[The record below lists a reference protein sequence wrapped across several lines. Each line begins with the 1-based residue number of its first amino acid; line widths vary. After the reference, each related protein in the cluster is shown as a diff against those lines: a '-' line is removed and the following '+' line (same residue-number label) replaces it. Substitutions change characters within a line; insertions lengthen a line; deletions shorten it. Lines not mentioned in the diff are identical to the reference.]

1 MFDIG
6 WTEFLLIAIVAL
18 IVVGPKDLPG
28 LFRSVGR
35 FVGKAKGMAREFS
48 RAMEDAADESGVK
61 DISAS
66 LRAAANP
73 KQFGMD
79 KVKEAT
85 DSFKAWEPS
94 SSLDPERAAMA
105 KKIHDA
111 TAKKGEEIRAS
122 EAAAEAAKAEP
133 AEQVAEKAADKAADK
148 APAEPAKKAPA
159 KKPAAKKTA
168 AKTTAAKPAAAA
180 DKPAAKKAPAKKAA
194 KKTPSAE
201 DKA

>member
-133 AEQVAEKAADKAADK
+133 AAKVAEKATDK

>member
-94 SSLDPERAAMA
+94 SSLDPERAAVA

-133 AEQVAEKAADKAADK
+133 ADKAAEK

-159 KKPAAKKTA
+159 KKPATKKAA
-168 AKTTAAKPAAAA
+168 AKTTAAKPVAAA

>member
-94 SSLDPERAAMA
+94 SSLDPERAAVA

-133 AEQVAEKAADKAADK
+133 ADKAAEK

-159 KKPAAKKTA
+159 KKPATKKAA